1 MEALVDEGRIRSLGV
16 SNFRVS
22 DLQRLLGFAR
32 IPPVVNQV
40 EGHPQL
46 LQPRLRDF
54 CSSSGIQIMSY
65 SPLVSISEDW
75 LLQSVD
81 AIARRLDTTPA
92 AVLLAWALRTD
103 SGFVTTSRR
112 SERIA
117 EALSSFEVAPKLSD
131 DDVKFISQVGSERPA
146 SLPALQVFFGPAGRQ
161 PPAAFHCL
169 SSVFLS
175 LLNLQG
181 PTPDPSLSGAV
192 QHFLQHKDFVRPRR
206 VAGALPREV
215 AFPP

>member
-75 LLQSVD
+75 LLQS
-81 AIARRLDTTPA
+81 
-92 AVLLAWALRTD
+92 
-103 SGFVTTSRR
+103 
-112 SERIA
+112 
-117 EALSSFEVAPKLSD
+117 
-131 DDVKFISQVGSERPA
+131 
-146 SLPALQVFFGPAGRQ
+146 
-161 PPAAFHCL
+161 
-169 SSVFLS
+169 
-175 LLNLQG
+175 
-181 PTPDPSLSGAV
+181 
-192 QHFLQHKDFVRPRR
+192 
-206 VAGALPREV
+206 
-215 AFPP
+215 